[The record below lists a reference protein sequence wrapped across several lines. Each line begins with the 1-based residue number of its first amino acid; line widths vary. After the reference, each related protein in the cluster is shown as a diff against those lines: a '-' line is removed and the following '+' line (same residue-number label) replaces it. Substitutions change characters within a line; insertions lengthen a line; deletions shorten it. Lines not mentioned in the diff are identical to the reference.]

1 METTLSTVT
10 HGQVVSSHYQHANL
24 PRLYKIRK
32 EPMFDPGTTM
42 HQQAGTGI
50 WHCDMSKKALKNQK
64 KKVVRDKRKVNW

>member
-1 METTLSTVT
+1 
-10 HGQVVSSHYQHANL
+10 
-24 PRLYKIRK
+24 
-32 EPMFDPGTTM
+32 MFDPGTTM